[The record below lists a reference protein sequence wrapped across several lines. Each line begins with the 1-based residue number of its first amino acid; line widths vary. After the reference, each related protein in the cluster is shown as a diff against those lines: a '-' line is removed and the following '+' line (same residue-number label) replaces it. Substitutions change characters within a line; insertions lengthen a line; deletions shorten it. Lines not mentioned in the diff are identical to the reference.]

1 MKDKILIEDD
11 VFETVVRIEI
21 DDEEFSLKF
30 YQHDDKAFSITLF
43 PDIVVPMAKMI
54 KKYLNQACFM
64 DQHNGLFP
72 NLERPDNE

>member
-30 YQHDDKAFSITLF
+30 YQHDD
-43 PDIVVPMAKMI
+43 IVVPMAKMI
-54 KKYLNQACFM
+54 EKYLNQACFV

-72 NLERPDNE
+72 NLERPENE